1 MLAETVDDHPEL
13 LEAETGAQ
21 LGAWATRARSEG
33 KQRVADALDERLV
46 ALRAMRERYEAER
59 PAFEAVQAL
68 LEAATPAELESVLVE
83 HDALYTDTADGILER
98 LAAGADP
105 EWTALVEERRR
116 FLHRVRRALA
126 NRPDQPDED

>member
-1 MLAETVDDHPEL
+1 
-13 LEAETGAQ
+13 
-21 LGAWATRARSEG
+21 
-33 KQRVADALDERLV
+33 
-46 ALRAMRERYEAER
+46 MRERYEAER

-83 HDALYTDTADGILER
+83 HDALYTGTADGILER

-116 FLHRVRRALA
+116 FLHRVRQALA
-126 NRPDQPDED
+126 DQPEEPAEG